1 MIKRRVRMIDIAR
14 AAEVSQTTV
23 SLVLNQI
30 EGIRIAEGT
39 RQRVLA
45 VAREL
50 GYMPAPALRAFG
62 RAGTKLFGVVIDE
75 ISAAYPSNLID
86 GLQSAAEARALEL
99 IIQITGGREDRETA
113 ALENFARLAVSGV
126 VYATAFTRLVQ
137 PSGRLDAF
145 PHVLLNC
152 QRNDKQGPSVLP
164 DERRGGKMAA
174 QQLIDAGCKRIATI
188 TGDPW
193 QSAARDRLAGFRHAL
208 QRNGLS
214 CDPAWVRH
222 GDWGHE
228 SGLRSMRELLA
239 LASPPD
245 GLFCQNDVMARGA
258 LMAIEESGLRV
269 PHDIAV
275 VGYDDRDFAKNLR
288 PPLTTISLPHAEMAE
303 QALAQLTDYSNG
315 RTATAY
321 RVCGALVMRASC

>member
-1 MIKRRVRMIDIAR
+1 MVDIAR
-14 AAEVSQTTV
+14 VAKVSQTTV
-23 SLVLNQI
+23 SLVLNQV
-30 EGIRIAEGT
+30 EGIRIAEDT
-39 RQRVLA
+39 RQRVLS

-50 GYMPAPALRAFG
+50 GYLPAPALRAFG

-86 GLQSAAEARALEL
+86 GLQSAAEARAAEL
-99 IIQITGGREDRETA
+99 IIQITGGRGDRETA

-126 VYATAFTRLVQ
+126 IYATTFTRLVQ
-137 PSGRLDAF
+137 PPRRLDAF
-145 PHVLLNC
+145 PHVFLNC
-152 QRNDKQGPSVLP
+152 RRKDKHGLSVLP

-174 QQLIDAGCKRIATI
+174 QHLIDAGCKRIATI

-193 QSAARDRLAGFRHAL
+193 QSAATDRLAGFRLTL

-214 CDPAWVRH
+214 CDPACVRH

-228 SGLRSMRELLA
+228 SGWRSTRELLA
-239 LASPPD
+239 LERPPD

-258 LMAIEESGLRV
+258 LVAIEETGLRV

-303 QALAQLTDYSNG
+303 QALAQLTGQAND
-315 RTATAY
+315 RTASAH
-321 RVCGALVMRASC
+321 RVSGALIIRASC